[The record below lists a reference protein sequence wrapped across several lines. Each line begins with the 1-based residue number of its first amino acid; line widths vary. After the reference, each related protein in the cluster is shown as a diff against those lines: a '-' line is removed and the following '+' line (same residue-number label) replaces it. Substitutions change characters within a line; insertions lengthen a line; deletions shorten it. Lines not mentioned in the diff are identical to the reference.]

1 MAVANTSLNIIELLE
16 AGLEREV
23 KKAVTEELVKKEM
36 AEFEAKLRNQIK
48 PLVNEISFK
57 GIETMKDMMRLRDE
71 LHVYLHWDSEDNPVT
86 KKI

>member
-1 MAVANTSLNIIELLE
+1 MAIANTSLNMMELLE

-36 AEFEAKLRNQIK
+36 AEFEEKLREQIK

-57 GIETMKDMMRLRDE
+57 GIESMKDMMRLREE
-71 LHVYLHWDSEDNPVT
+71 LHVYLHWDEADPVT
-86 KKI
+86 KEI